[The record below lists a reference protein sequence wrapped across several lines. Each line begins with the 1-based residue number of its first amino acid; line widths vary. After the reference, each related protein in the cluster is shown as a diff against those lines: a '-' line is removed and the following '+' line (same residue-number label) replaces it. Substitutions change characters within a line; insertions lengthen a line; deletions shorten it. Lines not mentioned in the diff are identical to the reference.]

1 MALTII
7 EQKVKYGEESICKTC
22 AHNKVC
28 RYMDNQPCI
37 ECSQY
42 AAQERH
48 GRWEWRGGIP
58 WCINCGEMPPGYSY
72 EGEVNT
78 TPYCPNC
85 IKKDGEWFCTLAQ
98 KPYYAVQKCP
108 KYALWKMVKEG

>member
-48 GRWEWRGGIP
+48 GRWELKRHKLFGNSYDYV
-58 WCINCGEMPPGYSY
+58 CSACGCDYALAEY
-72 EGEVNT
+72 N
-78 TPYCPNC
+78 YCPHC
-85 IKKDGEWFCTLAQ
+85 GAKMDGDNHGNVE
-98 KPYYAVQKCP
+98 
-108 KYALWKMVKEG
+108 M

>member
-48 GRWEWRGGIP
+48 GRWVEIKG
-58 WCINCGEMPPGYSY
+58 MAPPEYHGKHRCSICCARAL
-72 EGEVNT
+72 ERKFHEELSEH
-78 TPYCPNC
+78 CPNC
-85 IKKDGEWFCTLAQ
+85 GAKMDGDKHDTE
-98 KPYYAVQKCP
+98 
-108 KYALWKMVKEG
+108 E